1 MNEISNEKI
10 KQFGLTRCDP
20 YLFFSSRLLK
30 NNPNMVEIGTRSG
43 QHIINLCQMFSGN
56 IIAYEAGR
64 QNYADLMAAIK
75 GLPAIA
81 YNCAV
86 TGKDG
91 EVSFFEFTER
101 SSNSIYP
108 RHTSEGRRL
117 TREVK
122 IRSISVE
129 RILKDNEIDYIDV
142 LFSNCEGAELDILN
156 EILCKPLLREKIGQ
170 LCISFHGNKIYPK
183 QKEIDLVEKMSKF
196 YVVVEDT
203 TAFPCHLFMRKDLA
217 NENK

>member
-1 MNEISNEKI
+1 MINNEKI
-10 KQFGLTRCDP
+10 KEFGLVRCDP
-20 YLFFSSRLLK
+20 YLFFSSKLVK
-30 NNPNMVEIGTRSG
+30 DNANMVEIGTRSG
-43 QHIINLCQMFSGN
+43 QHIINLCQMFHGK

-64 QNYADLMAAIK
+64 QNYIDLMTAIK

-81 YNCAV
+81 HNCAV

-91 EVSFFEFTER
+91 EVSFFEFAER

-108 RHTSEGRRL
+108 RHINEGRRL
-117 TREVK
+117 NEEVV

-129 RILKDNEIDYIDV
+129 NILKENDIDYIDV
-142 LFSNCEGAELDILN
+142 LFSNCEGAELNILH
-156 EILCKPLLREKIGQ
+156 EVLCKPSLREKIGQ

-183 QKEIDLVEKMSKF
+183 QKEVDLVEKMSEF
-196 YVVVEDT
+196 YVVIEDI
-203 TAFPCHLFMRKDLA
+203 TAFPCHLFIRKDLY